1 MKTEILKKILRI
13 KNKFKGKKLNLHEPS
28 ISHDD
33 IKTVSKALKDK
44 ELSTYGKYT
53 PIFEKKIS
61 KIIKSKNVISII
73 NGTSALHLALKMLNI
88 NKNDEVL
95 VPSLTFVSSI
105 NSIIYN
111 GAQPH
116 FVEIDPVYV
125 AST

>member
-53 PIFEKKIS
+53 S
-61 KIIKSKNVISII
+61 ISIFQ
-73 NGTSALHLALKMLNI
+73 LM
-88 NKNDEVL
+88 
-95 VPSLTFVSSI
+95 
-105 NSIIYN
+105 
-111 GAQPH
+111 
-116 FVEIDPVYV
+116 
-125 AST
+125 